1 MIERALVIGSMNC
14 MPTEYALLLKD
25 HCREVV
31 HYYDAADSDSLSNP
45 RIRWGAASRKRTEG
59 IIIRKM
65 YVRHYLSFLLPRLL
79 HQNLLNEME
88 NADLILL
95 SGPAISLASH
105 IPLGKKTIIGL
116 SYGGDVSIFC
126 DREWPHKALPKA
138 RNIRGLIASQLNALK
153 AKFVELQ
160 IAGLRSCTHYSY
172 FIPGFDTKTDALL
185 DEVLA
190 GSSTKVRL
198 PRYSIGLDLLE
209 YEVGTKLSSHADK
222 YKILFPVRFCE
233 DELFGDKGW
242 RLLFDGLKRFK
253 QKTKTEFICIC
264 FEKGNY
270 HAARNYAAELGLGD
284 LIEWHRV
291 VPFDTLVQYYHAA
304 DVVVEQLGSHWIA
317 QGLFAMAL
325 GKPVIGRLSTPA
337 QRVFFTGSGLL
348 SIENV
353 DSLVEC
359 LAQCESES
367 FRAEIGREARAFVPA
382 NAAIGPEFLGWGVV

>member
-1 MIERALVIGSMNC
+1 
-14 MPTEYALLLKD
+14 
-25 HCREVV
+25 
-31 HYYDAADSDSLSNP
+31 
-45 RIRWGAASRKRTEG
+45 
-59 IIIRKM
+59 
-65 YVRHYLSFLLPRLL
+65 
-79 HQNLLNEME
+79 ME

-209 YEVGTKLSSHADK
+209 YEVGTKLSSHAAK